1 MDSNDRPNEATQ
13 TLLVE
18 GRFSEAIPHLEAL
31 VMAES
36 CEAQDAVDLACSYQ
50 QVGDY
55 AAAVEL
61 FDQIIERENLTAL
74 DLAALRER
82 LGYCLLSIG
91 DADRARDEFERTLA
105 VSENSLRAHIGLGL
119 IMLQSKRMAL
129 AKSFFTKAAEIDPD
143 CADAYNN
150 LGALAWSEAAFD
162 VAAGHFK
169 RALEIEP
176 THRDALPNLLTL
188 LFMLESYETAESILQ
203 PYASADPNNGD
214 LLYQLAYCHMKLG
227 REDEAR
233 RLLNRILNAHPDQ
246 EDALAL
252 LAERET
258 V

>member
-1 MDSNDRPNEATQ
+1 MDSNDRPNETTQ
-13 TLLVE
+13 TLLGE

-31 VMAES
+31 VAAES

-61 FDQIIERENLTAL
+61 FDQVIAREKLTAS

-82 LGYCLLSIG
+82 LGYCLLGVG
-91 DADRARDEFERTLA
+91 DLDRARDEFERA
-105 VSENSLRAHIGLGL
+105 IAEDSLRAHVGLGL
-119 IMLQSKRMAL
+119 CMLQSKRPEE
-129 AKSFFTKAAEIDPD
+129 AKSFFEKAAEIDPD

-150 LGALAWSEAAFD
+150 LGVLAWSEMALDEAT
-162 VAAGHFK
+162 AHFK

-188 LFMLESYETAESILQ
+188 MFAFESYEAAESLLQ
-203 PYASADPNNGD
+203 CYAIADPDNGD

-233 RLLNRILNAHPDQ
+233 MLLRRILDACPDQ

-252 LAERET
+252 LAECET